1 MLFPKTAGQ
10 CKYALALQ
18 GPKPIVIATGPAG
31 TGKTVLA
38 CAHALEHRKKIVL
51 CRPLVSVDGEE
62 IGALPGDIDSKLAPW
77 SRPAMSF
84 LEKNLTRQQLDYRV
98 SVEALGHLRG
108 RTFEDTVLICDEMQ
122 NASRAQFKMILTRL
136 GHNTKLILTGDLDQ
150 SDLPSEENG
159 LAHFLD
165 ATSHLRME
173 YVDFVELDKADI
185 VRHPAIEE
193 VLKVYNA

>member
-1 MLFPKTAGQ
+1 MLFPKTPGQ
-10 CKYALALQ
+10 CKYVLALQ
-18 GPKPIVIATGPAG
+18 SPKPVVIATGPAG

-38 CAHALEHRKKIVL
+38 CAHALAERKKIVL

-77 SRPAMSF
+77 TRPAMSF

-136 GHNTKLILTGDLDQ
+136 GYGTKLILTGDLDQ
-150 SDLPSEENG
+150 SDLPHDDNG
-159 LAHFLD
+159 LVHFLN

-173 YVDFVELDKADI
+173 HVAFVELGKGDI

-193 VLKVYNA
+193 ILKVYNA

>member
-1 MLFPKTAGQ
+1 MLFPKTPGQ

-38 CAHALEHRKKIVL
+38 CAHALRDRKKIVL
-51 CRPLVSVDGEE
+51 CRPLVSVDGEQ

-77 SRPAMSF
+77 TRPAMSF

-122 NASRAQFKMILTRL
+122 NASRSQFKMLLTRL
-136 GHNTKLILTGDLDQ
+136 GYNTKLILTGDLDQ
-150 SDLPSEENG
+150 SDLPDEDNG
-159 LAHFLD
+159 LAHFLH
-165 ATSHLRME
+165 ATSHMHLNHVE
-173 YVDFVELDKADI
+173 FVELDRGDI
-185 VRHPAIEE
+185 VRHPAIDE
-193 VLKVYNA
+193 VLKVYAR